1 MFVRKNFLL
10 ITVLLAMVFAITM
23 QATVYQKD
31 APAPV
36 APQTGK
42 AEFRAYWHGGRAE
55 ISRFRL
61 EQAYDG
67 RLCPGE
73 ATLIMV
79 PEEFEPEQQVKA
91 ETTKGLSHAVTVLK
105 TNLLQSFSAGV
116 SDWSLQTSVF
126 TPIDE
131 PAFPYTLKV
140 STSVQSWDGT
150 NYLQLNYRSGGYQVN
165 GRGFTETEAA
175 DAFALPR
182 ALPEDELWNRIRLN
196 PEKLPTG
203 DVMLIPSTASARLRH
218 HPIDLQSATATL
230 TDYAGNTFT
239 GSGLKVYALDYQ
251 KDGRMLNIVFENAF
265 PHQIVG
271 WEETITTRGKRLT
284 TRAVREKMV
293 QSDYWNHTA
302 PADSSLRL

>member
-10 ITVLLAMVFAITM
+10 ITVLLAIVFAITM
-23 QATVYQKD
+23 QATVYQKE
-31 APAPV
+31 APTPA

-42 AEFRAYWHGGRAE
+42 AEFRAYWHSGRAE
-55 ISRFRL
+55 ISRYQL

-67 RLCPGE
+67 RLNPGQ
-73 ATLIMV
+73 ATLIV
-79 PEEFEPEQQVKA
+79 GPEEFEPQQQVKA
-91 ETTKGLSHAVTVLK
+91 ETAKGHKQAITVLK
-105 TNLLQSFSAGV
+105 TNLLQTFSVGMA
-116 SDWSLQTSVF
+116 DLSLQTSVF

-150 NYLQLNYRSGGYQVN
+150 NYLQLNYRNAGYQVN

-175 DAFALPR
+175 DAFSLPR

-196 PEKLPTG
+196 PDKLPTG
-203 DVMLIPSTASARLRH
+203 DLTLIPGTASARLRH
-218 HPIDLQSATATL
+218 HVIDLQPATATL
-230 TDYAGNTFT
+230 TDYAGTTFA
-239 GSGLKVYALDYQ
+239 GQGLKVYTLDYE
-251 KDGRMLNIVFENAF
+251 KDGRKLSIVFDKAF
-265 PHQIVG
+265 PHLIAG

-284 TRAVREKMV
+284 TRAIRQKTT

>member
-10 ITVLLAMVFAITM
+10 ITVLLAIVFAITM
-23 QATVYQKD
+23 QATVYQKE
-31 APAPV
+31 APTPA

-42 AEFRAYWHGGRAE
+42 AEFRAYWHSGRAE
-55 ISRFRL
+55 ISRYQL

-67 RLCPGE
+67 RLNPGQ
-73 ATLIMV
+73 ATLIV
-79 PEEFEPEQQVKA
+79 GPEEFEPQQQVKA
-91 ETTKGLSHAVTVLK
+91 ETTKGHKQAITVLK
-105 TNLLQSFSAGV
+105 TNLLQTFSVGMA
-116 SDWSLQTSVF
+116 DLSLQTSVF

-150 NYLQLNYRSGGYQVN
+150 NYLQLNYRNAGYQVN

-175 DAFALPR
+175 DAFSLPR

-196 PEKLPTG
+196 PDKLPTG
-203 DVMLIPSTASARLRH
+203 DLTLIPGTASARLRH
-218 HPIDLQSATATL
+218 HIIDLQPATATL
-230 TDYAGNTFT
+230 TDYTGTTFAGQ
-239 GSGLKVYALDYQ
+239 GLKLYTLDYE
-251 KDGRMLNIVFENAF
+251 KDGRKLSIVFDKAF
-265 PHQIVG
+265 PHLIAG

-284 TRAVREKMV
+284 TRAIRQKTT

-302 PADSSLRL
+302 PADSALRL

>member
-10 ITVLLAMVFAITM
+10 ITVLLAVVFAVTM

-31 APAPV
+31 APAPA

-42 AEFRAYWHGGRAE
+42 AQFRAYWHGGRAE
-55 ISRFRL
+55 ISRYTL
-61 EQAYDG
+61 EMAFDG
-67 RLCPGE
+67 RLCPGQ
-73 ATLIMV
+73 ATLIAQ
-79 PEEFEPEQQVKA
+79 PEDFDAEQQVRA
-91 ETTKGLSHAVTVLK
+91 ETAKSRNRSVSVLK
-105 TNLLQSFSAGV
+105 TNLIQTFSAGMA
-116 SDWSLQTSVF
+116 DYSLQTSVF

-150 NYLQLNYRSGGYQVN
+150 NYLQLNYRSAGYQVN
-165 GRGFTETEAA
+165 GRGYTELEGAE
-175 DAFALPR
+175 AFALPR

-196 PEKLPTG
+196 PAKLPTG
-203 DVMLIPSTASARLRH
+203 DVTLIPGTASARLRH
-218 HPIDLQSATATL
+218 HAPDLQPATATL
-230 TDYAGNTFT
+230 TEYVGTTFAGP
-239 GSGLKVYALDYQ
+239 GLKRYSLEYE
-251 KDGRMLNIVFENAF
+251 KDGRTLSIVFTDAF
-265 PHQIVG
+265 PHQIQG

-284 TRAVREKMV
+284 TRAVRQKTM